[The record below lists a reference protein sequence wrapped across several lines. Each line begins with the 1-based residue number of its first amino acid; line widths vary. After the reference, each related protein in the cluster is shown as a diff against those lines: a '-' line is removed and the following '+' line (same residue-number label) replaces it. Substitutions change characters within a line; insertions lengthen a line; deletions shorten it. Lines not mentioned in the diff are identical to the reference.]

1 MFVRSGLLAAFLLT
15 AIICP
20 AWSDEA
26 KWSRID
32 QAALR
37 APKKAETDINALV
50 KYLSSCGRTPEERAR
65 AAYRWVCD
73 RLVYD
78 VDGLRKGNAPQDGV
92 TAFRRRKATC
102 AGYSDLYV
110 ILLKDMGI
118 DAVQIVGQSKGYGF
132 DSNSPLN
139 KSQRHGWVAFR
150 NGSRWE
156 LVDPTWGSGSLAVG
170 DVFTKRF
177 SDYWFDTPPSQMI
190 YSHLPEDPKW
200 QQLSPQWD
208 QKKFAEAV
216 RVTQYYFKYGV
227 KPVKVSTGASPER
240 SILTADG
247 SGELEL
253 ELDGPANLRISAS
266 IDGVAGGSTLVNR
279 RGNRQTVK
287 VRAGRGDSRLRVFGT
302 TEGMGAGAAR
312 ERKLDWMMEYR
323 IKASTACKE
332 TFPHTF
338 GDYSEHQADLLSPL
352 VAELKSGRSYKFEV
366 KLPGASEVRVG
377 PHGQSNKMVLLSKQG
392 DRYTGSAKF
401 STSDKRVVIYAL
413 YPGDNRYWGLVDYP
427 VVP

>member
-1 MFVRSGLLAAFLLT
+1 
-15 AIICP
+15 
-20 AWSDEA
+20 
-26 KWSRID
+26 
-32 QAALR
+32 
-37 APKKAETDINALV
+37 
-50 KYLSSCGRTPEERAR
+50 
-65 AAYRWVCD
+65 
-73 RLVYD
+73 
-78 VDGLRKGNAPQDGV
+78 
-92 TAFRRRKATC
+92 
-102 AGYSDLYV
+102 
-110 ILLKDMGI
+110 
-118 DAVQIVGQSKGYGF
+118 
-132 DSNSPLN
+132 
-139 KSQRHGWVAFR
+139 
-150 NGSRWE
+150 
-156 LVDPTWGSGSLAVG
+156 
-170 DVFTKRF
+170 
-177 SDYWFDTPPSQMI
+177 
-190 YSHLPEDPKW
+190 
-200 QQLSPQWD
+200 
-208 QKKFAEAV
+208 
-216 RVTQYYFKYGV
+216 
-227 KPVKVSTGASPER
+227 
-240 SILTADG
+240 
-247 SGELEL
+247 LEL

-352 VAELKSGRSYKFEV
+352 VADLKSGRSYKFEV